1 MTVQSSTTTSRAPA
15 GPMWIGVALMLFLF
29 GFQQVGI
36 GATTGMWALQA
47 SAWIV
52 GIGTPVLWYITYRR
66 YGPPSEWTRA
76 DKKAIWRVTAGN
88 IGVNLGWPFA
98 GLMIGLGPAS
108 SVMALG
114 PVSVGLLED
123 IEKHRWKPVLLRLGV
138 LGWIV
143 VATEGWELFND
154 PSWMTVVGLFA
165 ASCGA
170 WHFWNVLKCQDIW
183 GLGAETVA
191 KAREKLDQGM
201 LASNKRAAPIII
213 GVAVAASWLF
223 GHSWVPGGFTA
234 GSVLEVLVRG
244 VIAGV
249 CVFVAGILLTNKAK
263 KFLHGSTLGLMFVF
277 SPVVAGII
285 GDVGGRLGW
294 IQGNQELSLINWIGI
309 VGVSVFAFWTA
320 RVQRKINEAEE
331 AATVTEELEVRTDT
345 EVLEARP
352 TEPLTTG
359 RPYAKFIGG
368 SPEESPA
375 QVVAEAAEVHPFAN
389 VGGGKVHL
397 DFVNGVDFSSE
408 GVHFANGTGFDYQ
421 DDVTSVKIGAV
432 FGGTYRADGR
442 VTLDLG
448 TDITVVSGGAKVL
461 IGEGTGVNANLT
473 DGKFHI
479 DSTTNVRFGGDLA
492 IE

>member
-1 MTVQSSTTTSRAPA
+1 MAVQSSTMTSRSPA

-29 GFQQVGI
+29 GFQQIGI
-36 GATTGMWALQA
+36 GSTTGMWALQA

-52 GIGTPVLWYITYRR
+52 GIGTPVLWFVTYRR
-66 YGPPSEWTRA
+66 YGRPSEWTPA
-76 DKKAIWRVTAGN
+76 DKVAIRRVTGGN
-88 IGVNLGWPFA
+88 LAVNIGWPFA

-123 IEKHRWKPVLLRLGV
+123 IRKRRWTPVLLRLGV

-143 VATEGWELFND
+143 VATEGWELFYE
-154 PSWMTVVGLFA
+154 PSWWTVLGLFA
-165 ASCGA
+165 AAGGA
-170 WHFWNVLKCQDIW
+170 WHFWNIPKAQDIW
-183 GLGAETVA
+183 AKGETEA
-191 KAREKLDQGM
+191 KAQEKLDQGM

-213 GVAVAASWLF
+213 GVAVIASLLF

-234 GSVLEVLVRG
+234 GSLLEVSLRG
-244 VIAGV
+244 LTAGL
-249 CVFVAGILLTNKAK
+249 CVFVAGILLTNRAK
-263 KFLHGSTLGLMFVF
+263 KYLHGSTLGLMFAF

-285 GDVGGRLGW
+285 GDIGGRLGW
-294 IQGNQELSLINWIGI
+294 IQGDQELSLINWIGI
-309 VGVSVFAFWTA
+309 FGVSVFAFWTA

-359 RPYAKFIGG
+359 HPYAKFMGG
-368 SPEESPA
+368 SPEEPLA
-375 QVVAEAAEVHPFAN
+375 QVVAEGAEGHPFAN
-389 VGGGKVHL
+389 VGGGRVHL
-397 DFVNGVDFSSE
+397 DFVNGVDLSSE
-408 GVHFANGTGFDYQ
+408 GVHFANGTGFAYEG
-421 DDVTSVKIGAV
+421 VATSVYIGAV
-432 FGGTYRADGR
+432 FGGLYRADGS
-442 VTLDLG
+442 VTVGSG

-461 IGEGTGVNANLT
+461 FGEADELNANLT

-479 DSTTNVRFGGDLA
+479 GRVNNVRFGGDLA
-492 IE
+492 TE